1 MQRVGEV
8 ADCRDPVTEQVDVV
22 QIVVPVVES
31 DGIAV
36 ELLVGCFHASA
47 AVSSVGQETLCP

>member
-1 MQRVGEV
+1 MQRVGLV
-8 ADCRDPVTEQVDVV
+8 VVYRNSVTEQVDVV

-47 AVSSVGQETLCP
+47 AVSSVGQETLGP